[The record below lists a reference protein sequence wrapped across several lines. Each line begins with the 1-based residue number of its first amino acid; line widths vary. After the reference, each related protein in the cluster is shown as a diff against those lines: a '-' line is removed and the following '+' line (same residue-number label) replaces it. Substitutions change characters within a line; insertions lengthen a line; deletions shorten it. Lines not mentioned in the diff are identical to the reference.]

1 MRICL
6 ALYDVTSQDSSLHIE
21 DREPIINHFFFRMD
35 GHYVTS
41 RANSRAHLP
50 QHSFVHGRSKQGG
63 DSCFPDDS
71 IIAEIRRMPEQA
83 PQVAGGVESVCG
95 GRKELAVGRTL
106 CVNDSAD
113 A

>member
-1 MRICL
+1 M
-6 ALYDVTSQDSSLHIE
+6 TSQDGAHIE

-41 RANSRAHLP
+41 RANSRAFAAA
-50 QHSFVHGRSKQGG
+50 FVRTWPLKQGG

-83 PQVAGGVESVCG
+83 PQVAGGVESVCE

-106 CVNDSAD
+106 CVNDNAD

>member
-1 MRICL
+1 
-6 ALYDVTSQDSSLHIE
+6 
-21 DREPIINHFFFRMD
+21 
-35 GHYVTS
+35 
-41 RANSRAHLP
+41 
-50 QHSFVHGRSKQGG
+50 
-63 DSCFPDDS
+63 
-71 IIAEIRRMPEQA
+71 MPEQA